1 MDVPFSRFKEF
12 KADYRGSLIH
22 QDLLSRI
29 GQGQLSLLLSPPYFG
44 SGESARFDWIRWQQE
59 MSVLEPR
66 GILERCL
73 RGFNQQFSDYPEE
86 TWTPRVLEELNSI
99 LTSLQMQ
106 PSVMDRYRRYV
117 VVTGKQDRVGCDRGG
132 VSVYSSEHSM
142 MI

>member
-1 MDVPFSRFKEF
+1 
-12 KADYRGSLIH
+12 
-22 QDLLSRI
+22 
-29 GQGQLSLLLSPPYFG
+29 
-44 SGESARFDWIRWQQE
+44 